1 MIQNM
6 KVNNKKYFVG
16 LDIGTSKICVLI
28 AESVKNE
35 KLKIVGYGETESE
48 GVAEGMIQN
57 LIKATAKIKEAI
69 KIASLQAS
77 ISIEYVNV
85 GIAGKHIKS
94 FSTHHSINL
103 QDNNNNQVEITKNHV
118 KQLENRSKMAVIPT
132 NHKIIHS
139 MHQKF
144 TIDEDHESVEP
155 IGEIGKKLEADFHII
170 SANKVDIGIME
181 KCILRANIKCK
192 NLILE
197 PIASSLALLN
207 DIDKEDGIC
216 LVDIGG
222 GTTDIS
228 IFHDS
233 IIRHTAVIPL
243 GGDIVTQD
251 IKEGLRLPRHHAE
264 ALKIKFGK
272 ALYVNRPVKEYVK
285 IKGQGQREDKKIL
298 LDNLYKIIEARMEEI
313 FEKVHQE
320 ILNSGMSEKL
330 SSGIVITGGG
340 SQLMNLKQQVKYITG
355 LDVRKGYPSSYLV
368 KTDLVD
374 LEYPKYSTAV
384 GLLLWDFVNDFNSTN
399 QKDNFQFKSS
409 SLPKASQFG
418 KMVTEKIK
426 GLLKDDDLTEF
437 KNENN

>member
-1 MIQNM
+1 
-6 KVNNKKYFVG
+6 
-16 LDIGTSKICVLI
+16 
-28 AESVKNE
+28 
-35 KLKIVGYGETESE
+35 
-48 GVAEGMIQN
+48 MIQN
-57 LIKATAKIKEAI
+57 LIKATTKIKEAI
-69 KIASLQAS
+69 SIASESAS
-77 ISIEYVNV
+77 LPIEYINV

-94 FSTHHSINL
+94 FSTHHSINI
-103 QDNNNNQVEITKNHV
+103 QSNKNEPVEILRNHV
-118 KQLENRSKMAVIPT
+118 NELQKRSKMAVIPT

-155 IGEIGKKLEADFHII
+155 VGEVGKKLEADFHII

-181 KCILRANIKCK
+181 KCILRANVKCK

-207 DIDKEDGIC
+207 DMDKEDGIC

-251 IKEGLRLPRHHAE
+251 IKEGLGLPRHHAE

-272 ALYVNRPVKEYVK
+272 ALYVNRPIKEYVK

-330 SSGIVITGGG
+330 SAGIVITGGG

-355 LDVRKGYPSSYLV
+355 LDVRKGYPSSFLV
-368 KTDLVD
+368 KSDLVN

-384 GLLLWDFVNDFNSTN
+384 GLLLWDFANNLN
-399 QKDNFQFKSS
+399 PINEKDNYKSLN
-409 SLPKASQFG
+409 LPKASQFG

-437 KNENN
+437 KNDNI